1 MWYFSHMQIDPY
13 AERLAVLETKLD
25 ALLTNV
31 EDLAGHVEKLR
42 YWKAYLVGAGAVIG
56 AIGAAALELFSR

>member
-1 MWYFSHMQIDPY
+1 MDDG
-13 AERLAVLETKLD
+13 ERLAVLEVKLD
-25 ALLTNV
+25 ALIESVDDIHT
-31 EDLAGHVEKLR
+31 HVEKLR